1 MPLRVGTVGFII
13 DPSTI
18 TGCGG
23 EKENLFVLCIGR
35 RGVGK
40 GGKMPSWRRGMPHT
54 CGVSRSFL
62 TPSIK
67 SRLWKN
73 SGHGQNVRLREA
85 EPSRMDQTEV
95 WSMTWMGQK
104 PERGV

>member
-40 GGKMPSWRRGMPHT
+40 GGKIVAEGNAHVQGVPLVPRSVDQIASMEEFWAWRT
-54 CGVSRSFL
+54 
-62 TPSIK
+62 
-67 SRLWKN
+67 
-73 SGHGQNVRLREA
+73 
-85 EPSRMDQTEV
+85 
-95 WSMTWMGQK
+95 
-104 PERGV
+104 